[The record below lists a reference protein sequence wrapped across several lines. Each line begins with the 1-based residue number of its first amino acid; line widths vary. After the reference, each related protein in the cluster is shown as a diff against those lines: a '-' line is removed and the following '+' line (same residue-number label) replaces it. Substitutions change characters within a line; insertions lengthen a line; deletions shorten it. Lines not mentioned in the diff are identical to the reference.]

1 LKIAIHSHYAGQQ
14 VAETEFSKRICLA
27 ARNIGW
33 EAFEVATS
41 TEINQCEPDFV
52 ISLAFRTPKLTR
64 FPTYGSMVTPPVFFV
79 HDAQFNKNI
88 LSYDAYLCSSEHI
101 RRWLKDIL
109 YLTSKEHFIAPW
121 FTSTHHVPYRPP
133 QFRSPRLLYTGTNW
147 DGPRYGALFERL
159 DSESYLDV
167 YGPQAAWSHLK
178 YSFRGSLPFDGVSI
192 LNALNDAGVGLC
204 LHRTEHS
211 DAATPS
217 SRIFEI
223 AASGAIAICQEH
235 PFIRDVF
242 QDAVLYLEP
251 TDEVSQLA
259 SQISEY
265 MRWIA
270 ENPNDALRLSRRA
283 YNIFSQNYT
292 LEKLL
297 SDLIPNHKE
306 LVAAKQSLP
315 SSSRSS
321 PKALGQKSVQY
332 IVRVGNR
339 GANYVQRALD
349 SIASQSYGL
358 VGAVIVQ
365 YKEVPHLSRILDKY
379 DRHLPVQLVQS
390 TYTGSRS
397 TQLWDGLRAVSAEYF
412 GILDDDDVVYPNH
425 AHLLVNL
432 LDRFNDCGVAYSG
445 AIRVWEPDLDVSAS
459 TEVPAEPAELTYF
472 EPFDR
477 GRLVSLDNF
486 ITSNAFVARTSL
498 LKDLWDDPHLP
509 LLEDL
514 FLLLFLCRTTN
525 FVFSYEASSE
535 FRWRGH
541 KTDNSIWIDRQNWAA
556 ASERVKSLLWKQSY
570 SSTQPIGSSSLTQV
584 ESRLGTVSAQIESRM
599 IAAEKLLAET
609 RAKLDMTTTRLD
621 RYLNLPFFDA
631 IRRLRRKLL
640 RLPPP
645 PDL

>member
-14 VAETEFSKRICLA
+14 AAETEFSKRICLA

-33 EAFEVATS
+33 QAFEVATS
-41 TEINQCEPDFV
+41 TEINQCQPDFV
-52 ISLAFRTPKLTR
+52 IALAFRTPKLTR
-64 FPTYGSMVTPPVFFV
+64 FPTYGSMVTPPVFLV
-79 HDAQFNKNI
+79 HDAQFIKNI
-88 LSYDAYLCSSEHI
+88 ISYDAYLCSSEHI
-101 RRWLKDIL
+101 KRWLKDIL
-109 YLTSKEHFIAPW
+109 YLTPKEHFIAPW
-121 FTSTHHVPYRPP
+121 FTSTHHVRYRPP
-133 QFRSPRLLYTGTNW
+133 QFTSPRLLYAGTNW

-178 YSFRGSLPFDGVSI
+178 HSFRGSLPFDGVSI
-192 LNALNDAGVGLC
+192 LDALNDAGVGLC
-204 LHRTEHS
+204 LHRAEHS

-223 AASGAIAICQEH
+223 TASGALAICQEH
-235 PFIRDVF
+235 PFIRDAF

-251 TDEVSQLA
+251 TDDVPRLA

-270 ENPNDALRLSRRA
+270 ANPDEALKLSGRA
-283 YNIFSQNYT
+283 YDIFSKNYT

-297 SDLIPNHKE
+297 FDLIPSHKE

-321 PKALGQKSVQY
+321 PKALGQKGVQF
-332 IVRVGNR
+332 IVRIGDR
-339 GANYVQRALD
+339 GADYVERALD

-365 YKEVPHLSRILDKY
+365 YKGVPHLSQILGKY
-379 DRHLPVQLVQS
+379 DRHVPVQLVQS

-397 TQLWDGLRAVSAEYF
+397 TQLWDGLRAVSSEYF
-412 GILDDDDVVYPNH
+412 GILDDDDVIYPNH
-425 AHLLVNL
+425 AHLLVDL
-432 LDRFNDCGVAYSG
+432 LERFKDCGVAYSG
-445 AIRVWEPDLDVSAS
+445 AIRIWEPDLAVSAS
-459 TEVPAEPAELTYF
+459 TELPAEPAELTYF

-477 GRLVSLDNF
+477 GRLVALDNF
-486 ITSNAFVARTSL
+486 ITSNAFIARTSF
-498 LKDLWDDPHLP
+498 LKDLWDDPQLP

-514 FLLLFLCRTTN
+514 FLLLFLCRKTN

-541 KTDNSIWIDRQNWAA
+541 KKDNATWIDRQNWAGA
-556 ASERVKSLLWKQSY
+556 GERIKSLLWKQGFG
-570 SSTQPIGSSSLTQV
+570 STQLVGSSSLTQV
-584 ESRLGTVSAQIESRM
+584 ESRLETISAQLESRM
-599 IAAEKLLAET
+599 LEAENLLAET
-609 RAKLDMTTTRLD
+609 RAKLDTSTTRLD
-621 RYLNLPFFDA
+621 RYLNLPFIDA

-645 PDL
+645 DV

>member
-52 ISLAFRTPKLTR
+52 IALAFRTPKLTR
-64 FPTYGSMVTPPVFFV
+64 FPTYGSMVTPPVFFG
-79 HDAQFNKNI
+79 HDAQFIKNI
-88 LSYDAYLCSSEHI
+88 VSYDAYLCSSEHI
-101 RRWLKDIL
+101 KRWLKDIL
-109 YLTSKEHFIAPW
+109 YLTPKEHFIAPW
-121 FTSTHHVPYRPP
+121 FTSTHHVPYRSP
-133 QFRSPRLLYTGTNW
+133 QLTSPRLLYTGTNW
-147 DGPRYGALFERL
+147 DGPRYGTLFERL
-159 DSESYLDV
+159 DSEPYLDV
-167 YGPQAAWSHLK
+167 YGPQAVWSYLK
-178 YSFRGSLPFDGVSI
+178 HSYRGSLPFDGVSI
-192 LNALNDAGVGLC
+192 LNALNNAGVGLC

-235 PFIRDVF
+235 PFVRDVF
-242 QDAVLYLEP
+242 QDAVLYLES
-251 TDEVSQLA
+251 TDDVPRLA

-270 ENPNDALRLSRRA
+270 ESPDDALTLSRRA
-283 YNIFSQNYT
+283 YEIFSKSYT

-297 SDLIPNHKE
+297 SELIPRHQE

-315 SSSRSS
+315 SSPRSS
-321 PKALGQKSVQY
+321 RKALGQKSVQY
-332 IVRVGNR
+332 IVRVGER
-339 GANYVQRALD
+339 GADYVQRALD
-349 SIASQSYGL
+349 SIASQSYGPA
-358 VGAVIVQ
+358 GAVIVQ
-365 YKEVPHLSRILDKY
+365 YKEVPHLSQILDKY
-379 DRHLPVQLVQS
+379 HRHLPVQLVQS
-390 TYTGSRS
+390 PYTGSRS
-397 TQLWDGLRAVSAEYF
+397 TQLWDGLRAISSEYF

-425 AHLLVNL
+425 THLLVNL
-432 LDRFNDCGVAYSG
+432 LERFNDCGVAYSG
-445 AIRVWEPDLDVSAS
+445 AIRVWEPDLAVSGS
-459 TEVPAEPAELTYF
+459 TELPAEPAELTYF

-477 GRLVSLDNF
+477 GRLVALDNF
-486 ITSNAFVARTSL
+486 ITSNAFVARSSL

-514 FLLLFLCRTTN
+514 FLLLFLCRKTN

-541 KTDNSIWIDRQNWAA
+541 KKNNATWIDRQDWAA
-556 ASERVKSLLWKQSY
+556 ANERIKNLLWKQNFGAFQH
-570 SSTQPIGSSSLTQV
+570 TGSSSLTQV
-584 ESRLGTVSAQIESRM
+584 ESKLGTVSAQLESRM
-599 IAAEKLLAET
+599 LAAENLLAET
-609 RAKLDMTTTRLD
+609 RAKLDMSTTRLD

-645 PDL
+645 PDI

>member
-52 ISLAFRTPKLTR
+52 IALAFRTSKLTR
-64 FPTYGSMVTPPVFFV
+64 FPTYGSMVTPPAFFG
-79 HDAQFNKNI
+79 HDAQFIKNI
-88 LSYDAYLCSSEHI
+88 ISYDGYLCSSEHI

-121 FTSTHHVPYRPP
+121 FTSTHHVPYRSP
-133 QFRSPRLLYTGTNW
+133 QFASPRLLYTGTNW
-147 DGPRYGALFERL
+147 DGPRYGTLLERL
-159 DSESYLDV
+159 DSEPYLDV

-178 YSFRGSLPFDGVSI
+178 HSYRGSLPFDGVSI

-204 LHRTEHS
+204 LHRKEHS

-242 QDAVLYLEP
+242 KDAVLYLEA
-251 TDEVSQLA
+251 TDDVPLLA
-259 SQISEY
+259 GQISEY

-270 ENPNDALRLSRRA
+270 ENSDDALRLSRRA
-283 YNIFSQNYT
+283 YDIFSQDYA

-297 SDLIPNHKE
+297 SELIPRHQE
-306 LVAAKQSLP
+306 LVAAKQSSP
-315 SSSRSS
+315 SSSPTL
-321 PKALGQKSVQY
+321 PKVLGQKTVQL
-332 IVRVGNR
+332 IVRVGDR
-339 GANYVQRALD
+339 GADYVERALD
-349 SIASQSYGL
+349 SIACQTYGR
-358 VGAVIVQ
+358 VSAVIVQ
-365 YKEVPHLSRILDKY
+365 YKEVPGLPQILDEY
-379 DRHLPVQLVQS
+379 NRHFPIQLVRS
-390 TYTGSRS
+390 SYTGARS

-432 LDRFNDCGVAYSG
+432 LERFNDCGVAYSG
-445 AIRVWEPDLDVSAS
+445 AIRVWEPDLAVSAS
-459 TEVPAEPAELTYF
+459 TELPTEPAELTYF
-472 EPFDR
+472 EPFDL
-477 GRLVSLDNF
+477 GRLVALDNF
-486 ITSNAFVARTSL
+486 ITSNAFIARTSF
-498 LKDLWDDPHLP
+498 LKDLWDDPQLP

-514 FLLLFLCRTTN
+514 FLLLFLCRKTS

-541 KTDNSIWIDRQNWAA
+541 KKDNATWIDQQNWAA
-556 ASERVKSLLWKQSY
+556 AGERIKSLLWKQGFG
-570 SSTQPIGSSSLTQV
+570 STQHVGSLSLTQV
-584 ESRLGTVSAQIESRM
+584 ESRLETVSAQIESRM
-599 IAAEKLLAET
+599 VAAEKLLAET

-640 RLPPP
+640 CLPPP
-645 PDL
+645 DV